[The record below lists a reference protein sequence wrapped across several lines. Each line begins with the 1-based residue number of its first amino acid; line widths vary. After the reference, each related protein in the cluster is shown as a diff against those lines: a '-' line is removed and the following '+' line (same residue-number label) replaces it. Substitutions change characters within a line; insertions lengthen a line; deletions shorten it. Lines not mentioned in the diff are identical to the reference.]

1 MSNNGKRAIA
11 FYNDRSCHSTATAGP
26 SEKLNERGIVTV
38 KRRVGFIMLLW
49 VMVWQGSG
57 IAAAPVSPSDEKE
70 ILRTLT
76 LAQHRIKQGDYNR
89 AITYVDFE
97 GMAEIVMA
105 GYWDRMSPKDKDE
118 ITTFMK
124 TLIKEKFPV
133 ITRRLKLLKFG
144 AITGN
149 GSQVRCEALAVLDHT
164 TENKDQKIQI
174 GLIKRGNE
182 WKAVEVYI
190 LKEGFLAGLNEDRV
204 RPILKRGG
212 TIPEALA
219 AVKQLFQEQ

>member
-1 MSNNGKRAIA
+1 MKRQV
-11 FYNDRSCHSTATAGP
+11 C
-26 SEKLNERGIVTV
+26 
-38 KRRVGFIMLLW
+38 FIILLLVML
-49 VMVWQGSG
+49 WQGTG
-57 IAAAPVSPSDEKE
+57 VMAGPVSPADQKE

-76 LAQHRIKQGDYNR
+76 LAQHWIKQGDYNR

-105 GYWDRMSPKDKDE
+105 GTWDRMSQKEKDE

-124 TLIKEKFPV
+124 DLIKEKFPM
-133 ITRRLKLLKFG
+133 ITQRLKLLKFG

-149 GSQVRCEALAVLDHT
+149 GNQVLCDTLAVFDHT

-174 GLIKRGNE
+174 GLVKRGNE
-182 WKAVEVYI
+182 WKGVEVYI
-190 LKEGFLAGLNEDRV
+190 LREGFLAGLNEDKV

-212 TIPEALA
+212 TTQEALA
-219 AVKQLFQEQ
+219 AVRLLFQEQ

>member
-1 MSNNGKRAIA
+1 MSFGRNNRVI
-11 FYNDRSCHSTATAGP
+11 H
-26 SEKLNERGIVTV
+26 KLHERGIVTV
-38 KRRVGFIMLLW
+38 KRRAWLVILLVML
-49 VMVWQGSG
+49 WQGTG
-57 IAAAPVSPSDEKE
+57 IMAAPVSPGDEKE

-76 LAQHRIKQGDYNR
+76 LAQHWIKQGDYNR

-105 GYWDRMSPKDKDE
+105 GYWDRMAPKDKNE
-118 ITTFMK
+118 ITTFMRN
-124 TLIKEKFPV
+124 LIKEKFPV

-149 GSQVRCEALAVLDHT
+149 GNQVLCEALAVLDHT

-174 GLIKRGNE
+174 GLLKRGNE

-190 LKEGFLAGLNEDRV
+190 LKEGFLAGLNEDKV

-212 TIPEALA
+212 TIQEALA
-219 AVKQLFQEQ
+219 AVRQVFQEQ

>member
-1 MSNNGKRAIA
+1 MGEVLLKM
-11 FYNDRSCHSTATAGP
+11 
-26 SEKLNERGIVTV
+26 KQW
-38 KRRVGFIMLLW
+38 VGFILVLL

-57 IAAAPVSPSDEKE
+57 IAAAPVSPADEKE
-70 ILRTLT
+70 ILRTLR
-76 LAQHRIKQGDYNR
+76 LAQHWIKQGDYTR

-105 GYWDRMSPKDKDE
+105 GYWDKMSQKEKNE

-124 TLIKEKFPV
+124 NLIREKFPV

-144 AITGN
+144 AMTDNGN
-149 GSQVRCEALAVLDHT
+149 QVLCEALAVLDHT

>member
-1 MSNNGKRAIA
+1 
-11 FYNDRSCHSTATAGP
+11 
-26 SEKLNERGIVTV
+26 
-38 KRRVGFIMLLW
+38 MLS
-49 VMVWQGSG
+49 QGSG
-57 IAAAPVSPSDEKE
+57 IMAAPVSPADQKE

-76 LAQHRIKQGDYNR
+76 LAQYWIKKGDYNR

-105 GYWDRMSPKDKDE
+105 GYWDRMSQKEKDE

-124 TLIKEKFPV
+124 NLIKEKFPI
-133 ITRRLKLLKFG
+133 ITKRLKLLQFG
-144 AITGN
+144 AITQNGN
-149 GSQVRCEALAVLDHT
+149 QTICDTLAVFDHT

-174 GLIKRGNE
+174 GLVKRGNE
-182 WKAVEVYI
+182 WKGVEVYI
-190 LKEGFLAGLNEDRV
+190 LREGFLAGLNEDKV

-219 AVKQLFQEQ
+219 AVRLLFQEQ